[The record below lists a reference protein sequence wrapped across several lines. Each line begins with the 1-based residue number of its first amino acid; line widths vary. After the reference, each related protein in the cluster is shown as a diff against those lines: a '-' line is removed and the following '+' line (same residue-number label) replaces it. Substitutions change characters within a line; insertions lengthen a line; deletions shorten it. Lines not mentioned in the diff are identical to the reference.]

1 MKSIFKTDIKANI
14 KANKKH
20 KKFSKMLKFE
30 TKGLEIKA
38 GRTTFLGRPQASIT
52 VSDASITVPFGK
64 KAWTAGLIVGG
75 AYLTGKVA
83 HAGFKQ
89 AGKIAHSIGD
99 AVHDM
104 TSKKALAA
112 EAEEDFME
120 QEQ

>member
-52 VSDASITVPFGK
+52 VSDASIQTV
-64 KAWTAGLIVGG
+64 AATGLIVGG